1 MMHLHIVKWPRL
13 IWPWT
18 ECTLKCV
25 ERENRSVHDNY
36 IVLNDAHEKVM
47 PINLRALFKINEL
60 ETVVLTSSTLNIK
73 EAFKDKYKQ
82 RK

>member
-1 MMHLHIVKWPRL
+1 
-13 IWPWT
+13 
-18 ECTLKCV
+18 
-25 ERENRSVHDNY
+25 
-36 IVLNDAHEKVM
+36 M

-82 RK
+82 RKYIQ